1 MLGNG
6 HSEVWFVWDSFESRS
21 SLKKK
26 KKNCSPSK
34 GGTDCSKGQFYH
46 SFFKCML
53 PGKGSLVKLCS

>member
-1 MLGNG
+1 MVIQKFGLFGI
-6 HSEVWFVWDSFESRS
+6 HLKVEVLS
-21 SLKKK
+21 KKK
-26 KKNCSPSK
+26 KKNSSPSK